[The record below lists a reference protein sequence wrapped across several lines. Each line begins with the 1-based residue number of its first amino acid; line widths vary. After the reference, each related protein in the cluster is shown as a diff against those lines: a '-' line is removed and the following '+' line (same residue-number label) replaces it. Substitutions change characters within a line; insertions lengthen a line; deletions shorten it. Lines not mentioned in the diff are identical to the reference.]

1 MRLLLASSFEI
12 IDLKLNAS
20 EIISKIKT
28 KNPYFM
34 KFLKIR
40 ISLNDKSENQKKISA
55 LVKQLSVDH
64 PKNWELKILLADM
77 YRSDKKYIESI
88 NLYSKIIDDV
98 LAENKWSIFYS
109 RGIAYERIDNWKKAE
124 ADLKM
129 AMKLQPNDP
138 YVINYLAY
146 SWLDRNINIEM
157 ALDLLEKAVELEPSD
172 GYILDSL
179 GWAYYL
185 SNSIEQSIYFLE
197 KAVSFLPNDPT
208 LNDHLGDAYWKSGR
222 YEEAQSQWKR
232 VLIIDPEFKTK
243 DVVKKKIE
251 FGI

>member
-1 MRLLLASSFEI
+1 
-12 IDLKLNAS
+12 
-20 EIISKIKT
+20 
-28 KNPYFM
+28 
-34 KFLKIR
+34 
-40 ISLNDKSENQKKISA
+40 
-55 LVKQLSVDH
+55 
-64 PKNWELKILLADM
+64 M

-98 LAENKWSIFYS
+98 LEENKWSIFYS